1 MTTYN
6 DGTGKWHSETM
17 KAFASKETPSLIH
30 IILDCQEAIAAHPEN
45 PKCFQYQDEINY
57 ASMELF
63 TRGEI

>member
-17 KAFASKETPSLIH
+17 TDFRTKSTYSLKY
-30 IILDCQEAIAAHPEN
+30 IIKDCQQAIEALPEN
-45 PKCFQYQDEINY
+45 PKCAQYQDEINY
-57 ASMELF
+57 ASMELS